1 MNDTAMPAVDT
12 RTATRP
18 AAESGVDQEGAKAKA
33 LRPDQA
39 DFATRADLA
48 PLATKAD
55 LRAEIAGVKTEIA
68 KAETRLGKEIAGVR
82 SDMNGLEHRLRLCE
96 GNAMKTRVDGLP
108 DRGGNHPG
116 GSVVCLVGFRISNTG
131 AAVAMNAGRDSPCV
145 RLLCLAAALPAI
157 EYA

>member
-1 MNDTAMPAVDT
+1 LNDTAMPAVDT

-68 KAETRLGKEIAGVR
+68 KAETRLGKEIAGVKEGMGKEIAGVR

-108 DRGGNHPG
+108 DRGG
-116 GSVVCLVGFRISNTG
+116 VIIL
-131 AAVAMNAGRDSPCV
+131 AG
-145 RLLCLAAALPAI
+145 LLCVLLGFALAILVLPWP
-157 EYA
+157 